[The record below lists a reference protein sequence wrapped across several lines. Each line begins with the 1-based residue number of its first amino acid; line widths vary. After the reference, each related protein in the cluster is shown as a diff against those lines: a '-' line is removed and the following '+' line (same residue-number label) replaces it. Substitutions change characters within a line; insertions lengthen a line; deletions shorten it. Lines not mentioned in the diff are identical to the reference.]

1 MRWYY
6 EDDIPIRQIEALCKH
21 LGISKFLAKLLG
33 SLGYLDVP
41 SAFNFLNPSLKNL
54 ENPSDIAHLDQVVQ
68 MINEACKADQSIGV
82 ISDYDVDGITSMALL
97 HRYFE
102 TLNYSFTPF
111 FPDRE
116 KEGYGLSEQVVERV
130 MSAGK
135 FDLIVALDCGTNAV
149 APIDLL
155 NKNEIDV
162 IVIDHHQPNC
172 EKLPRAT
179 IINPHVDPRNHSTS
193 AQQLCTVG
201 LVFKLIHAW
210 VKVLKTNHFAPAL
223 SIRLKPFLDLV
234 ALGTIADLV
243 PLLEENRLLVHFG
256 LKELRQSRLL
266 GIKSLLKFSGIEAG
280 APLSTDDVAYRLA
293 PRINVSGRLSSAD
306 LPFRLLTSRDMNMCD
321 TWADTLNWLNL
332 ERQQIEKQIVMQA
345 EQMIRAYPKNALV
358 YVLYNPNWHV
368 GVVGVAAGKLAH
380 QYGKPVFV
388 LGKQGDFA
396 KGSGRSV
403 HAVNLVNLLQQ
414 GNGDIERWGGHPAAV
429 GLTAKPEKLVAL
441 EQSLEN
447 TLRATFKEG
456 IPEPQLHV
464 ATALNFEDFSEK
476 LLNELERMAP
486 FGQGNEAP
494 VFVLKRIILPKKSE
508 RFGNAGA
515 HLRLFLNNIS
525 IIGWGMGTVQL
536 PVNYPIN
543 LAVKVTW
550 NYWQRKKRIQMY
562 LVDWQ
567 KCD

>member
-6 EDDIPIRQIEALCKH
+6 EDDIPMRQIETLCQG
-21 LGISKFLAKLLG
+21 LGISKFLAQLLG
-33 SLGYLDVP
+33 SLGHLDVP

-68 MINEACKADQSIGV
+68 IMNEACKAGQSIGV

-97 HRYFE
+97 HRFFE
-102 TLNYSFTPF
+102 TLNYGFTPF

-130 MSAGK
+130 MSSGK

-149 APIDLL
+149 EAVDLL
-155 NKNEIDV
+155 NKNGINV

-179 IINPHVDPRNHSTS
+179 MINPHVDPQNHSTS

-210 VKVLKTNHFAPAL
+210 LKVLKTDHFAPAL
-223 SIRLKPFLDLV
+223 AIRLKPFLELV

-243 PLLEENRLLVHFG
+243 PLLEENRLFVHFG
-256 LKELRQSRLL
+256 LKELKQSQLL
-266 GIKSLLKFSGIEAG
+266 GLRSLLKFSGIEAG

-306 LPFRLLTSRDMNMCD
+306 LPFHLLTRRDANMCD
-321 TWADTLNWLNL
+321 TWADALNRLNL
-332 ERQQIEKQIVMQA
+332 ERQQIEKQIVIQA

-358 YVLYNPNWHV
+358 YVLYNSNWHV

-380 QYGKPVFV
+380 QYGRPVFV
-388 LGKQGDFA
+388 LGQQGVCA

-403 HAVNLVNLLQQ
+403 HGVNLVNLLQQ
-414 GNGDIERWGGHPAAV
+414 ANGYLEGWGGHPAAV
-429 GLTAKPEKLVAL
+429 GLTAKPEKLAAL

-464 ATALNFEDFSEK
+464 ATALNFGDFSEK
-476 LLNELERMAP
+476 LLDELEQMAP

-494 VFVLKRIILPKKSE
+494 VFVLKRIILPKKAE

-515 HLRLFLNNIS
+515 HLRLSLHNVS

-536 PVNYPIN
+536 PVNCPID
-543 LAVKVTW
+543 LAVKVAW
-550 NYWQRKKRIQMY
+550 NYWQGKKKVQMY
-562 LVDWQ
+562 LMDWR

>member
-6 EDDIPIRQIEALCKH
+6 EDDLPAQQIETLCKH
-21 LGISKFLAKLLG
+21 LGVSRFLAKLLG
-33 SLGYLDVP
+33 SLGYLDVS

-54 ENPSDIAHLDQVVQ
+54 ENPSDIAHLDEVVQ
-68 MINEACKADQSIGV
+68 IMNEACKTGQSIGI

-116 KEGYGLSEQVVERV
+116 KEGYGLSERVVERV
-130 MSAGK
+130 MSAGN

-149 APIDLL
+149 ASIELL
-155 NKNEIDV
+155 NRNATNV
-162 IVIDHHQPNC
+162 IVIDHHQRNC
-172 EKLPRAT
+172 EKLPCAT
-179 IINPHVDPRNHSTS
+179 IINPHIDPQNHSIS

-210 VKVLKTNHFAPAL
+210 LKVLKADLFTPAL

-234 ALGTIADLV
+234 ALGTIADMV
-243 PLLEENRLLVHFG
+243 PLLEENRLFVHFG
-256 LKELRQSRLL
+256 LKELKQSQLL
-266 GIKSLLKFSGIEAG
+266 GLRSLLKFSSIEAG
-280 APLSTDDVAYRLA
+280 TPLSTDDVAYRLA
-293 PRINVSGRLSSAD
+293 PRINVSGRLNSAD
-306 LPFRLLTSRDMNMCD
+306 LPFRLLTSRDINMCD
-321 TWADTLNWLNL
+321 TWADTLNRLNL

-345 EQMIRAYPKNALV
+345 EQMIHAYPKNALV
-358 YVLYNPNWHV
+358 YVLYNPHWHV
-368 GVVGVAAGKLAH
+368 GVVGVVAGKLAH
-380 QYGKPVFV
+380 QCGKPVFV
-388 LGKQGDFA
+388 LGKQGEFA

-414 GNGDIERWGGHPAAV
+414 ANVNVERWGGHPAAV
-429 GLTAKPEKLVAL
+429 GLTAKPETLVAL

-447 TLRATFKEG
+447 TLRATFGEG

-476 LLNELERMAP
+476 LLDELERMAP

-494 VFVLKRIILPKKSE
+494 VFVLKRIILLKKPE

-515 HLRLFLNNIS
+515 HLRLFLNNVS

-536 PVNYPIN
+536 PVNHPID
-543 LAVKVTW
+543 LAVRVAW
-550 NYWQRKKRIQMY
+550 NYWQGAKRFQMY
-562 LVDWQ
+562 LMDWQ